1 MKVGDLVKFKNPA
14 ICDRIYLVVK
24 TDADRMGGGGLL
36 QKVWIYPD
44 PRLPDR
50 SALGNFY
57 DSGYYFRL
65 DLEVLNESR

>member
-1 MKVGDLVKFKNPA
+1 MKVGDLVRFKNPA
-14 ICDRIYLVVK
+14 VCDRVHLVVK

-44 PRLPDR
+44 TQLSFRSPRLATAR
-50 SALGNFY
+50 

-65 DLEVLNESR
+65 EVLNESR

>member
-14 ICDRIYLVVK
+14 ICDRVHLVLK

-44 PRLPDR
+44 TQFFTPRLAAAR
-50 SALGNFY
+50 

-65 DLEVLNESR
+65 DLEVVNESR

>member
-1 MKVGDLVKFKNPA
+1 
-14 ICDRIYLVVK
+14 VK